1 MTFDF
6 TRQQIF
12 VEGGFACDFQN
23 SKSPSKLCQWEG
35 HFVFQ
40 SDAGKCLKLQSHNT
54 WLIF

>member
-1 MTFDF
+1 MKFDF

-12 VEGGFACDFQN
+12 VEGGFACNFQN

-40 SDAGKCLKLQSHNT
+40 SDADKCLKL
-54 WLIF
+54 